1 MDTSEF
7 GFWAMV
13 IFWGTA
19 IGGIVTAISWA
30 RMKGRNPVQRELLVK
45 SLQKRLEAGE
55 ISQQEYDRKLAQ
67 LPGADQR
74 DRA

>member
-7 GFWAMV
+7 GFWAMI
-13 IFWGTA
+13 IFWATA

-30 RMKGRNPVQRELLVK
+30 RMKGRNPVQRELLVE

-55 ISQQEYDRKLAQ
+55 ISQQEYDKKLAQ
-67 LPGADQR
+67 LPGADRR
-74 DRA
+74 D